1 MDHFRA
7 MRIFLR
13 VAERGSLT
21 AASEELGYA
30 RGAASAVVKE
40 LETYLGVQLLERT
53 TRSLRLTEEGGRYA
67 ERAREILAE
76 VECLED
82 EVGGAERA
90 ARGLVRVQIPPGLAR
105 RIVAP
110 ALGGF
115 CAAYPEVE
123 LEIVSRNSLP
133 DFVTDRLDAAVF
145 VGDMPDSG
153 LVARPVGKIPV
164 ITVAAPRYLEAVGVP
179 AHPDT
184 LDRHRCIGILSSATG
199 RPVDWRFRKGEN
211 DRAVRPRGPVAFEGS
226 DAAVAAAVSGLGI
239 LQLASYL
246 VFDEVRVGA
255 LVPVLADWRA
265 PAVEARL
272 VHPRHRL
279 KPRKLKVFEEFLI
292 GLNAKVRRRW
302 GIREIG

>member
-1 MDHFRA
+1 MDRFRA
-7 MRIFLR
+7 MRVFLR

-30 RGAASAVVKE
+30 RGAASAIVKE
-40 LETYLGVQLLERT
+40 LEAHLGVQLLERT
-53 TRSLRLTEEGGRYA
+53 TRRLRLTEEGARYA

-76 VECLED
+76 IENLED

-90 ARGLVRVQIPPGLAR
+90 ARGLLRVQIPPGLAR

-115 CAAYPEVE
+115 CAAYPEIE
-123 LEIVSRNSLP
+123 LEIVSKNSLP
-133 DFVTDRLDAAVF
+133 DFVADRLDAAVF
-145 VGDMPDSG
+145 VGEVPESG
-153 LVARPVGKIPV
+153 LVARPVGRIPM
-164 ITVAAPRYLEAVGVP
+164 ITVAAPRYLEAQGVP
-179 AHPDT
+179 AHPGA
-184 LDRHRCIGILSSATG
+184 LDGHRCIGILSSATG
-199 RPVDWRFRKGEN
+199 RTVDWRFRKGEETV
-211 DRAVRPRGPVAFEGS
+211 AVRPRGPVAFEGS
-226 DAAVAAAVSGLGI
+226 DAAVAAAVAGLGL

-246 VFDEVRVGA
+246 VFDEVRAGT

-279 KPRKLKVFEEFLI
+279 KPKKLRVFEEFLI
-292 GLNAKVRRRW
+292 GLNARAKRKWGVR
-302 GIREIG
+302 EVA